1 MTNRSSIESCASIQ
15 GQSVFEIAYG
25 TWDSTWAGPSLQ
37 HALVTTKLSYERVGV
52 ATQYEVLGIFIR

>member
-1 MTNRSSIESCASIQ
+1 MTN
-15 GQSVFEIAYG
+15 SVFEIAYG

-52 ATQYEVLGIFIR
+52 ATQCAVLGIFIR